1 MKTKKM
7 KRISV
12 IIPCYNEKEN
22 LVHLNQKLQEIFG
35 AKLQHNYN
43 FRILFVND
51 GSNDD
56 TLETIKELHKNYSN
70 IDFISFSRNFGHQ
83 QALKAGIDYTSADA
97 VITMDADLQH
107 PPELIPEFIKYWEE
121 GFDVINSKN
130 CYSQNQSFLKKI
142 TSKSFYA
149 LLNLLS
155 YVKIEPG
162 TADFRLIDKKVL
174 EQLQKLNEQ
183 NLFLRGA
190 IPWVGF
196 KQYTLD
202 YFPNER
208 KFGKTKY
215 TVRKMFSLAIT
226 GITSFSIKPLRISIF
241 FGLIFSVIAIV
252 YMFYA
257 LYIGIFTDRAIEG
270 WTSVIVSVLF
280 IGGLQLLMLGII
292 GEYLGKLF
300 LENKKR
306 PNYIIDEM
314 QVSNGK

>member
-1 MKTKKM
+1 M
-7 KRISV
+7 KRICI

-22 LVHLNQKLQEIFG
+22 LLYINQRLQEIF
-35 AKLQHNYN
+35 KLYSKYS

-51 GSNDD
+51 GSNDE
-56 TLETIKELHKNYSN
+56 TLEEIKELRKNNPN

-83 QALKAGIDYTSADA
+83 QAIKAGIDHANADA

-107 PPELIPEFIKYWEE
+107 PPEFIPEFIKFWEK
-121 GFDVINSKN
+121 GFDVINSRIRD
-130 CYSQNQSFLKKI
+130 SENQTLLKKA
-142 TSKSFYA
+142 TSKSFYT

-155 YVKIEPG
+155 YVKIESG

-174 EQLQKLNEQ
+174 EQLRKLNEQ
-183 NLFLRGA
+183 NLFIRGV
-190 IPWVGF
+190 IPWIGF

-202 YFPNER
+202 YSPGER

-215 TVRKMFSLAIT
+215 SVKKMFSLAIT
-226 GITSFSIKPLRISIF
+226 GITSFSIKPLRISII
-241 FGLIFSVIAIV
+241 FGLILSVIAIA
-252 YMFYA
+252 YMMYA
-257 LYIGIFTDRAIEG
+257 LYIGLFTEKAIEG

-300 LENKKR
+300 IENKKR
-306 PNYIIDEM
+306 PNYIIDQM
-314 QVSNGK
+314 KMSNEK

>member
-1 MKTKKM
+1 M
-7 KRISV
+7 KRICV
-12 IIPCYNEKEN
+12 VIPCYNEKEN
-22 LVHLNQKLQEIFG
+22 LLQLNQRLQEIFKT
-35 AKLQHNYN
+35 KLQSEYN

-51 GSNDD
+51 GSSDD
-56 TLETIKELHKNYSN
+56 TLEEIKGLQVKYSN

-83 QALKAGIDYTSADA
+83 QAIKAGIDHTTADA

-107 PPELIPEFIKYWEE
+107 PPELIPEFIKLWEE

-130 CYSQNQSFLKKI
+130 CYSQNQSLLKRI

-155 YVKIEPG
+155 YVKIESG

-174 EQLQKLNEQ
+174 EQLRKLNEQ
-183 NLFLRGA
+183 NLFIRGV
-190 IPWVGF
+190 IPWIGF
-196 KQYTLD
+196 KQFTLK
-202 YFPNER
+202 YFPDER

-215 TVRKMFSLAIT
+215 TVKKMFSLAIT

-241 FGLIFSVIAIV
+241 FGLVFSVVAIV

-257 LYIGIFTDRAIEG
+257 LYIGLFTDKAIAG

-306 PNYIIDEM
+306 PNYIIDQM
-314 QVSNGK
+314 KMSNE

>member
-1 MKTKKM
+1 M
-7 KRISV
+7 KRICV
-12 IIPCYNEKEN
+12 IIPCYNEREN
-22 LVHLNQKLQEIFG
+22 LQHVNQRLQKIF
-35 AKLQHNYN
+35 KMELCNNYN

-56 TLETIKELHKNYSN
+56 TLEEIKKLHEKNAN

-83 QALKAGIDYTSADA
+83 QALKAGIDYTRADA

-130 CYSQNQSFLKKI
+130 SYSQNQSFLKKI

-155 YVKIEPG
+155 YVKIESG

-174 EQLQKLNEQ
+174 EQLRKLNEQ

-196 KQYTLD
+196 KQYTLE
-202 YFPNER
+202 YFPDER

-215 TVRKMFSLAIT
+215 TVKKMFSLAIT

-257 LYIGIFTDRAIEG
+257 LYIGLFTDKAIEG

-306 PNYIIDEM
+306 PNYIINEM
-314 QVSNGK
+314 QVSNEK

>member
-1 MKTKKM
+1 M
-7 KRISV
+7 KRICV

-22 LVHLNQKLQEIFG
+22 LLYINQRLQEIFKT
-35 AKLQHNYN
+35 KLYSKYN

-56 TLETIKELHKNYSN
+56 TLEEIKELRKKNSN

-83 QALKAGIDYTSADA
+83 QAIKAGIDHTNADA

-107 PPELIPEFIKYWEE
+107 PPELIPEFIKFWEK

-130 CYSQNQSFLKKI
+130 CYSKNQSLLKKI
-142 TSKSFYA
+142 TSKSFYTI
-149 LLNLLS
+149 LNLLS
-155 YVKIEPG
+155 YVKIESG

-174 EQLQKLNEQ
+174 EQLRKLNEQ
-183 NLFLRGA
+183 NLFIRGV
-190 IPWVGF
+190 IPWIGF
-196 KQYTLD
+196 KQYTLE
-202 YFPNER
+202 YFPDER

-215 TVRKMFSLAIT
+215 TVKKMFSLAIT

-241 FGLIFSVIAIV
+241 FGLIFSVIAIA
-252 YMFYA
+252 YMLYA
-257 LYIGIFTDRAIEG
+257 LYIGLFTDKAIEG

-306 PNYIIDEM
+306 PNYIIDQM
-314 QVSNGK
+314 KMSNEN

>member
-1 MKTKKM
+1 M
-7 KRISV
+7 KRICV
-12 IIPCYNEKEN
+12 IIPCYNEKDN
-22 LVHLNQKLQEIFG
+22 LQQLNQRLQEIFKTKFDG
-35 AKLQHNYN
+35 NYS

-51 GSNDD
+51 GSKDG
-56 TLETIKELHKNYSN
+56 TLDEIKELSKRNQN

-83 QALKAGIDYTSADA
+83 QAIKAGIDFTRSDA

-107 PPELIPEFIKYWEE
+107 PPELIPEFIKMWES
-121 GFDVINSKN
+121 GFDVVNSKN
-130 CYSQNQSFLKKI
+130 CYSQNQSLLKRI
-142 TSKSFYA
+142 TSKSFYT

-155 YVKIEPG
+155 DIKIESG

-174 EQLQKLNEQ
+174 EELRKLNEQ
-183 NLFLRGA
+183 NLFIRGV
-190 IPWVGF
+190 IPWLGF
-196 KQYTLD
+196 KQYTFE
-202 YFPNER
+202 YFPDER

-215 TVRKMFSLAIT
+215 TVRKMFSLALA

-241 FGLIFSVIAIV
+241 FGLVFSVLAII
-252 YMFYA
+252 YMLYA
-257 LYIGIFTDRAIEG
+257 LYIGLFTDKAIAG

-306 PNYIIDEM
+306 PNYIVDQI
-314 QVSNGK
+314 QISNE

>member
-1 MKTKKM
+1 M
-7 KRISV
+7 KRICV
-12 IIPCYNEKEN
+12 LIPCYNEKEN
-22 LVHLNQKLQEIFG
+22 LLYINQRLQEIFKT
-35 AKLQHNYN
+35 KLNSKYN

-56 TLETIKELHKNYSN
+56 TLKEIEELRNKNSN

-83 QALKAGIDYTSADA
+83 QAIKAGIDHTNADA

-107 PPELIPEFIKYWEE
+107 PPELIPEFIKFWEQ
-121 GFDVINSKN
+121 GFDVVNSKN
-130 CYSQNQSFLKKI
+130 CYTENQSFFKKI

-155 YVKIEPG
+155 PVKIESG

-174 EQLQKLNEQ
+174 EQLRKLNEQ
-183 NLFLRGA
+183 NLFIRGA
-190 IPWVGF
+190 IPWIGF
-196 KQYTLD
+196 KQYTLS
-202 YFPNER
+202 YFPDER

-215 TVRKMFSLAIT
+215 TVKKMFSLAIT

-241 FGLIFSVIAIV
+241 FGLVFSVIAIA
-252 YMFYA
+252 YMLYA
-257 LYIGIFTDRAIEG
+257 LYIGLFTDKAIAG

-306 PNYIIDEM
+306 PNYIIDQM
-314 QVSNGK
+314 KMSNEN

>member
-1 MKTKKM
+1 M
-7 KRISV
+7 KRICI

-22 LVHLNQKLQEIFG
+22 LQYLNQRLQEIF
-35 AKLQHNYN
+35 KTELYNKYN

-51 GSNDD
+51 GSNDE
-56 TLETIKELHKNYSN
+56 TLEEIKELRQKNSN

-83 QALKAGIDYTSADA
+83 QAIKAGIDHANADA

-107 PPELIPEFIKYWEE
+107 PPELIPEFIKFWEK
-121 GFDVINSKN
+121 GYDVINSKN
-130 CYSQNQSFLKKI
+130 FGGENQSFSKRI
-142 TSKSFYA
+142 TSKSFYT

-155 YVKIEPG
+155 SVKIESG

-183 NLFLRGA
+183 NLFIRGV
-190 IPWVGF
+190 IPWLGF
-196 KQYTLD
+196 KQYTIE
-202 YFPNER
+202 YSPGER

-215 TVRKMFSLAIT
+215 TLQKMFSLALA

-241 FGLIFSVIAIV
+241 FGLILSFLAIV
-252 YMFYA
+252 YMIYA
-257 LYIGIFTDRAIEG
+257 LYIGLFTDKAIEG

-306 PNYIIDEM
+306 PAYIINQMKISDE
-314 QVSNGK
+314 K